1 MKILLSNKLKDFILK
16 YESMSRCSHA
26 LLSSSLFINQQTCR
40 QANGDYFIWRIER
53 KKNEEN

>member
-40 QANGDYFIWRIER
+40 QANGDYFI
-53 KKNEEN
+53 